1 MAKPILR
8 RLRKS
13 ALRVLV
19 VYGVVAMILAG
30 CADRLILFP
39 SREQVGV
46 PGGKRVE
53 VPGPQ
58 GAVVEVWTMR
68 SAGAMSREPE
78 AFVLEFVGNASR
90 AEWCVPL
97 TAQLC
102 GQRPVEVWTVNYPGY
117 GGSAGGAK
125 LKSIAPAALAAFD
138 ALKARAGNRPIFLR
152 GHSIGTTAALSVA
165 AQRQVSGLVLI
176 NPPPLR
182 QLILGAYGWW
192 NLWLAAA
199 PVSLSIPDDLDSIKN
214 AGNVKAPALFILG
227 DLDTV
232 VPPAYHMKV
241 VNAFAGEK
249 QVIHLPDG
257 GHNDAVPNGALADQY
272 EKAMDWLWSKATSS
286 SSPH

>member
-1 MAKPILR
+1 MGKPKLR
-8 RLRKS
+8 RLKKS
-13 ALRVLV
+13 ALTFLV
-19 VYGVVAMILAG
+19 VYGAVAMILAG

-39 SREQVGV
+39 SREAIGV

-58 GAVVEVWTMR
+58 GMVEVWTMR
-68 SAGAMSREPE
+68 SPGAASHEPE

-90 AEWCVPL
+90 AEWSVPM
-97 TAQLC
+97 TAEAW
-102 GQRPVEVWTVNYPGY
+102 GQRPVEVWSVNYPGY

-125 LKSIAPAALAAFD
+125 LKSISPAALAVFD
-138 ALKARAGNRPIFLR
+138 ALKARAGGRPIFLS
-152 GHSIGTTAALSVA
+152 GHSIGTAAALSVA
-165 AQRQVSGLVLI
+165 ARRPVSGLVLI

-182 QLILGAYGWW
+182 QLIIGAYGWW

-199 PVSLSIPDDLDSIKN
+199 PVSLQIPEDLDSMKN
-214 AGNVKAPALFILG
+214 AGNVKAPAVFILG

-249 QVIHLPDG
+249 QLIHIPDG
-257 GHNDAVPNGALADQY
+257 GHNDAIPSGPLARQHDNS
-272 EKAMDWLWSKATSS
+272 MDWLWSKAVTSS
-286 SSPH
+286 PSR